1 MHIDVEQI
9 DDIAGWFLCLI
20 VMRRRFIKLWN
31 DGRNFN
37 MKFGKGNQIEEYI
50 QSMSKLEQADY
61 QKAGE
66 EVADFYERLLN
77 NRKNFQ
83 IVLQKNISAL
93 MQISA
98 LDLTLNHYTDKLMDV
113 CNSLAD
119 ATKTIHSSSKDTAQ
133 IATSVQEQHEELTN
147 TIIAV
152 SEESE
157 NVCKKIEEGQKELTQ
172 IRNLSSNT
180 ISSSEEMHNDM
191 DKLSNVINRMNE
203 VIEDINSISS
213 QTNLLSL
220 NASIEA
226 ARAGEAG
233 KGFAVVADEIRN
245 LAEETQQLTGNMGQF
260 VEGVRNASRKS
271 VESVANT
278 IHSLQSMT
286 KLINNV
292 WSLNEENQGHVAKI
306 TDSISSLAA
315 VSEEISS
322 SMTILES
329 QAGNIQNKCHILEE
343 DAVVLQQIGDAT
355 QSAVK
360 PVEVIESELDAAVK
374 VLGVMSK
381 DSLMNIEKDEFSS
394 YIDKAIDA
402 HEKWL
407 ENLHKI
413 VTTNM
418 IMPLQIDDSK
428 CGFGHFYYS
437 VTPQYVEIM
446 EIWKELGKKHKNFHQ
461 YGSKIIQA
469 LFEENAAKAEE
480 LYKEAENYSKE
491 LISDLRAVKTALRK

>member
-1 MHIDVEQI
+1 
-9 DDIAGWFLCLI
+9 
-20 VMRRRFIKLWN
+20 
-31 DGRNFN
+31 
-37 MKFGKGNQIEEYI
+37 MKFGKGNQIEQYI
-50 QSMSKLEQADY
+50 QSMSKLEQDDY

-157 NVCKKIEEGQKELTQ
+157 NVYKKIEEGQKELTQ

-191 DKLSNVINRMNE
+191 DKLSKVINRMNE

-260 VEGVRNASRKS
+260 VEGVRNASMKS

-278 IHSLQSMT
+278 IRSLQSMT
-286 KLINNV
+286 ELINNV

-381 DSLMNIEKDEFSS
+381 DSLMNIEKDEFSN
-394 YIDKAIDA
+394 YIGKAIDA

-413 VTTNM
+413 VTTKM
-418 IMPLQIDDSK
+418 IMPLQVDDSK

-437 VTPQYVEIM
+437 VTPQYAEIT
-446 EIWKELGKKHKNFHQ
+446 ELWKELGIKHKNFHQ

-469 LFEENAAKAEE
+469 LFDENAAKAEE